1 MRARN
6 ILNLILW
13 RNHGHGH
20 SAVGQFQIACKTI
33 VTASTIMTWSSFTL
47 ILQWTALLQ
56 PHQRLEWRQPVKM
69 PDLWAE
75 ETVFWE
81 RQSNQ
86 WLSSTS
92 ISTVHQAATQQSTG
106 RNRPWNAEHWTNGN
120 VYKWASP
127 LPNPFKHPTD
137 SSSCLEMAE
146 HGTSDV
152 PRNPKTPAIADHT
165 SCLPLHLVNSHAFR
179 TSVGKTGKN
188 CKRKELALEMNEHL
202 LVRLTEQL

>member
-1 MRARN
+1 MQNNRN
-6 ILNLILW
+6 SKHHNDMIVI
-13 RNHGHGH
+13 H
-20 SAVGQFQIACKTI
+20 FDIAMNS
-33 VTASTIMTWSSFTL
+33 TASTTPKTWATSTHENARSVSRRNGVLGKAKQSMT
-47 ILQWTALLQ
+47 
-56 PHQRLEWRQPVKM
+56 
-69 PDLWAE
+69 
-75 ETVFWE
+75 
-81 RQSNQ
+81 
-86 WLSSTS
+86 LSSTS

-127 LPNPFKHPTD
+127 LPNPFKHPID

-152 PRNPKTPAIADHT
+152 PKNPKTPAIADHT

-188 CKRKELALEMNEHL
+188 CKRKELALEMNQHL